1 MSVRRA
7 PRPPAPSRQ
16 PPARRLWPVYL
27 LLVVIFLIWSNSFI
41 AVRALVG
48 DLVPAAERLDPLELV
63 VVRFAPVG
71 LWCLAWF
78 ALLPS
83 ARREA
88 REIVVSHPLLVPWL
102 GFLNVWAY
110 NLAFAAGHRRVG
122 AGTGSLIITL
132 NPVLTFLLAVLSG
145 QERPTWRRAAGLAIA
160 FGGIYVVVVHGA
172 GRAVE
177 SAYLHDALLLLGAPA
192 SWAVYTV
199 LSKPLVSRHSPLH
212 LTFLVLGLASLP
224 TLPLALASQT
234 LRAKLALWGGE
245 RFGAALFLS
254 LACTLFAFWLWY
266 EALRRLPASKA
277 AAFVFLNP
285 PLALFFEWLW
295 FGRVPA
301 AGLFV
306 GGALVLA
313 GVFLCTRGGERR
325 PVPGP
330 AAAG

>member
-1 MSVRRA
+1 V
-7 PRPPAPSRQ
+7 
-16 PPARRLWPVYL
+16 L
-27 LLVVIFLIWSNSFI
+27 
-41 AVRALVG
+41 
-48 DLVPAAERLDPLELV
+48 
-63 VVRFAPVG
+63 VRFAPVA
-71 LWCLAWF
+71 LWCAAWF

-88 REIVVSHPLLVPWL
+88 RAIVGSHPLLVPWL
-102 GFLNVWAY
+102 GFLNVWGY

-132 NPVLTFLLAVLSG
+132 NPVLTFLLAVFSG
-145 QERPTWRRAAGLAIA
+145 QERATWRRAAGLAVA
-160 FGGIYVVVVHGA
+160 FAGIYVVVVHGA

-177 SAYLHDALLLLGAPA
+177 TAYLHDALLLLGAPA
-192 SWAVYTV
+192 SWAIYTV
-199 LSKPLVSRHSPLH
+199 LSKPLVARYSPLH
-212 LTFLVLGLASLP
+212 LTFLVLGVASLP
-224 TLPLALASQT
+224 TVPLALASAG
-234 LRAKLALWGGE
+234 LRRKIELWGVE

-266 EALRRLPASKA
+266 EALRRLPASQA

-301 AGLFV
+301 SGLFV

-313 GVFLCTRGGERR
+313 GVFLCTRGDPGRR
-325 PVPGP
+325 GARDAV
-330 AAAG
+330 AAAP

>member
-1 MSVRRA
+1 LST
-7 PRPPAPSRQ
+7 RPSDRPLAAARLD
-16 PPARRLWPVYL
+16 PPRLWRVYL
-27 LLVVIFLIWSNSFI
+27 LLFFIFLIWSNSFI

-48 DLVPAAERLDPLELV
+48 DLVPMAERLDPRELV
-63 VVRFAPVG
+63 VVRFAPVA
-71 LWCLAWF
+71 LWCVAWF
-78 ALLPS
+78 ALLPA

-88 REIVVSHPLLVPWL
+88 WGILRAHPLLVPWL
-102 GFLNVWAY
+102 GFLNVWGY
-110 NLAFAAGHRRVG
+110 NLAFAAGHRRIG

-145 QERPTWRRAAGLAIA
+145 QERPTFRRAAGLAVA
-160 FGGIYVVVVHGA
+160 FAGIYVVVVHGA
-172 GRAVE
+172 GRTVE
-177 SAYLHDALLLLGAPA
+177 AAYLRDALLLLGAPA

-199 LSKPLVSRHSPLH
+199 LSKPLVSRYSPLH

-224 TLPLALASQT
+224 TVPIALVDT
-234 LRAKLALWGGE
+234 PLRAKLALWGTE

-266 EALRRLPASKA
+266 EALRRLPSSRA

-301 AGLFV
+301 AGLFL
-306 GGALVLA
+306 GGLLVLV
-313 GVFLCTRGGERR
+313 GVFLCNRGDAPRTADRAVE
-325 PVPGP
+325 VH
-330 AAAG
+330 